1 MCAGCLLTGATSVM
15 DLTRVGCLAAKAR
28 AMVQPMEWLTRWK
41 ELIRL
46 CDSPSPARM
55 RVLSI
60 ASTWSLTLYMQLAGL
75 GLRPKPRRSTAN
87 NLQPSRMHEDSRNTV
102 SDQKDDEDAKPC
114 TKMAFSGS
122 GARVVVPAAAASADL
137 PTSVRN
143 GERTVSCTCFWHGQE
158 PSRKEGHCLW
168 GPAL

>member
-1 MCAGCLLTGATSVM
+1 M
-15 DLTRVGCLAAKAR
+15 
-28 AMVQPMEWLTRWK
+28 
-41 ELIRL
+41 
-46 CDSPSPARM
+46 
-55 RVLSI
+55 
-60 ASTWSLTLYMQLAGL
+60 
-75 GLRPKPRRSTAN
+75 N

-102 SDQKDDEDAKPC
+102 SDQKDDDDAKPC

-122 GARVVVPAAAASADL
+122 GARVAPAAAASADL

-158 PSRKEGHCLW
+158 PSRKEGHCLS